1 MTAFAMLAFSSPL
14 AAATYTW
21 TNAGGAPGN
30 WSNATNWNTTPT
42 FNNTADVIF
51 DRSISSAGYGE
62 VTFLGAALTVR
73 SITFG
78 PNLQTPTGNTT
89 FDVRT
94 FSSSGSGAVNLT
106 LSADSGNATITVS
119 NNTTPLPLIR
129 LGNSGGG
136 NIVLATN
143 TDVFQHDTNM
153 NFIFDT
159 VVSGAGALNKYG
171 VGTLTLQRAGSFTGG
186 VNINEG
192 TVNWFNDATAVG
204 TGTVTIGGA
213 GSSTNATLL
222 LSSALTYTNNIAL
235 NSGSGARNIEVASA
249 IAATSSGLISG
260 SGTLTK
266 TGVGALTLN
275 TSNSFTGGVRIN
287 AGTLSWGA
295 NQNALGTGNVT
306 LGETGSST
314 SATLSLVNAFYT
326 KDIIVSSG
334 AGARTISGAG
344 GANSVLTANIDLSA
358 GKDVTFSPVTGLFHN
373 GGTISGTGGIVKTGA
388 GILGLSASNS
398 FTGGVKINEG
408 TVRWDA
414 PNAIATNNT
423 ITLGQTA
430 SANNATLDI
439 FANAYFTISNIIVSS
454 GAGARTISGAGG
466 ANPVLTANIDLSAG
480 QDVTFS
486 PVTGLFQNGTISGT
500 GGLVKTGVGQLTL
513 NVSNSFTGNTTV
525 STGTFRLGN
534 VDAIRNS
541 TLNTGTSG
549 SQTVAFAVAGIN
561 TYNLG
566 GLAGADELAIGAN
579 TISVGANNA
588 NNTFTGNVTGT
599 TGGFIKVGTGT
610 QTLTASN
617 TYSGAT
623 TVNGGTLQ
631 VASGGSISSATTVN
645 NGATL
650 NVSGTAGN
658 VQVNSGGLLKGSGS
672 VGAFTLASGGT
683 LTPGNSPGTLT
694 AASAIVLGGSTYNWE
709 ISALSGTAGTKWDL
723 LSVGGLLDMS
733 GVTSAN
739 KWNLVI
745 TGDSGFTGWT
755 DTSSYTYVFAQA
767 ASVSGFSSTAGT
779 DVTSLFNITTSGIT
793 SVPNASFNPSGDFKV
808 VVGSANGGAVTT
820 LNLMAVPEPSTGGLL
835 LVGLGLVG
843 AWRRRFSVR

>member
-1 MTAFAMLAFSSPL
+1 MKTLLHLFTAVSLFAVASAYPVH
-14 AAATYTW
+14 AGTYTW
-21 TNAGGAPGN
+21 VGSGGAPGN
-30 WSNATNWNTTPT
+30 WSDATNWNTTPT
-42 FNNTADVIF
+42 FDNTADVIF
-51 DRSISSAGYGE
+51 DSSISSAGFGE

-78 PNLQTPTGNTT
+78 PNLQTPPGNAT

-94 FSSSGSGAVNLT
+94 YSSSGSGATNLT
-106 LSADSGNATITVS
+106 LSAASGNATITVS
-119 NNTTPLPLIR
+119 NNSTPLPLIR
-129 LGNSGGG
+129 LGNPGGG

-159 VVSGAGALNKYG
+159 VVSGAGALNKSG

-186 VNINEG
+186 VNISEG
-192 TVNWFNDATAVG
+192 TLNWFNNATAVG

-249 IAATSSGLISG
+249 VTATSSGLISG

-266 TGVGALTLN
+266 TGVGALTLS

-334 AGARTISGAG
+334 VGDRTISSIG
-344 GANSVLTANIDLSA
+344 GANPVFTTANIDLSA

-388 GILGLSASNS
+388 GILGLGASNS

-439 FANAYFTISNIIVSS
+439 FANAFFTINNIIVSS
-454 GAGARTISGAGG
+454 GAGARTISGSAGG
-466 ANPVLTANIDLSAG
+466 NNPVLTANIDLSAG

-513 NVSNSFTGNTTV
+513 NVSNSFTGDTTV

-549 SQTVAFAVAGIN
+549 SQTVEFAVAGTN

-588 NNTFTGNVTGT
+588 STAYSGVLSG
-599 TGGFIKVGTGT
+599 TGGSLSKTGTGT
-610 QTLTASN
+610 LTLSGNNTYTGGTTITDGTLVVGNSALTATIQSN
-617 TYSGAT
+617 S
-623 TVNGGTLQ
+623 VV
-631 VASGGSISSATTVN
+631 VA
-645 NGATL
+645 
-650 NVSGTAGN
+650 
-658 VQVNSGGLLKGSGS
+658 
-672 VGAFTLASGGT
+672 
-683 LTPGNSPGTLT
+683 
-694 AASAIVLGGSTYNWE
+694 
-709 ISALSGTAGTKWDL
+709 
-723 LSVGGLLDMS
+723 
-733 GVTSAN
+733 
-739 KWNLVI
+739 
-745 TGDSGFTGWT
+745 
-755 DTSSYTYVFAQA
+755 
-767 ASVSGFSSTAGT
+767 FSSTPTDGT
-779 DVTSLFNITTSGIT
+779 YPVLPGPVDSASLV
-793 SVPNASFNPSGDFKV
+793 SVPSVTGLDPGQIGV
-808 VVGSANGGAVTT
+808 VTNSPNLVVLVSTAPATNNFSTWLNGQPTNSANQIAYAIGGASSPTATDGIPSVTT
-820 LNLMAVPEPSTGGLL
+820 LTSSNLSITAIVRTNDPNLTVFGQSIVNLAVGSWASTNVTLSIPPDQTGATPGTTQRQTFSTP
-835 LVGLGLVG
+835 LGIDGKKFL
-843 AWRRRFSVR
+843 RLQTTLQP